1 MNVDITEAINAFM
14 GEKSDKLKNQKFS
27 IPAFIFGPA
36 YFAYRKYIVGACITW
51 LISLILTVVFN
62 NSLAASI
69 FTTLVFHAVCGVA
82 FPLLYRGFARTA
94 CEKTIAKSANEV
106 AAIEDCKKVG
116 GTSIIYVVGLIIIS
130 SVALTLLNGMGV
142 VDIDRSN
149 TDVNENV
156 VEEVVTEDT
165 ENLSLEELINKE
177 FVNSKTDKFE
187 KVFEFDKQNVYTED
201 TADSYI
207 VKYYYDKDGKEMDDG
222 THDVTV
228 RAFVLDG
235 YDEVESIKEF
245 VTKTLSK
252 VASVRSLSMTT
263 GSTVWYE
270 AECQEEK
277 GNMFILFF
285 HQVGD
290 KVYYME
296 ARIAKEYMRYEQS
309 AYKQNALFI
318 PKSVKMLDSVNVDT
332 VESNKVKKEFKT
344 ILSSGKKKNTNTVS
358 NTTSNT
364 VSNTTNTSLTN
375 TLKTNTLEENIV
387 ED

>member
-1 MNVDITEAINAFM
+1 MNGDITEAINAFM
-14 GEKSDKLKNQKFS
+14 GEKHDKLKNQKFS

-51 LISLILTVVFN
+51 LISLILTIVFN
-62 NSLAASI
+62 KSLAASI
-69 FTTLVFHAVCGVA
+69 FITLVFHGICGVA

-106 AAIEDCKKVG
+106 AAIEDCKKAG
-116 GTSIIYVVGLIIIS
+116 GTSVVYAIGLIIV
-130 SVALTLLNGMGV
+130 SVIIMTLLNGIGV
-142 VDIDRSN
+142 VDIDGSS
-149 TDVNENV
+149 DGVNENT
-156 VEEVVTEDT
+156 VEEVATDDT
-165 ENLSLEELINKE
+165 ENLGLEELINKE
-177 FVNSKTDKFE
+177 FVNSKSDKFE
-187 KVFEFDKQNVYTED
+187 KVFEFDKQNVFTED
-201 TADSYI
+201 TANSYI

-252 VASVRSLSMTT
+252 TASVRSLSMTT
-263 GSTVWYE
+263 GNTVWYE

-296 ARIAKEYMRYEQS
+296 ARVAKEYMRYEQS

-318 PKSVKMLDSVNVDT
+318 PKSVKLLDTVNVDT
-332 VESNKVKKEFKT
+332 TESNKVKKEFKT
-344 ILSSGKKKNTNTVS
+344 ILSSGKKKNTNTTT
-358 NTTSNT
+358 NTT
-364 VSNTTNTSLTN
+364 NTTNTSFTN
-375 TLKTNTLEENIV
+375 TLKTNTLEENKV